1 MKYLLLVR
9 VDEEKIESLSPNESQ
24 KLDDDSLAYDDTLS
38 KGGHLIA
45 AQALQWARDAAIVRV
60 NKGKAVITD
69 GPFVETKEQVGGFIL
84 IEACDRNEAIQLA
97 SQIPVARFG
106 AIEVREIKE
115 LVRSGE
121 RRAHQTADNLF

>member
-9 VDEEKIESLSPNESQ
+9 VDEKKLEALSPDESRQ
-24 KLDDDSLAYDDTLS
+24 LDDDSLAYDDTLR

-60 NKGKAVITD
+60 HKGKATITD

-84 IEACDRNEAIQLA
+84 IEARDRNQAIQLA
-97 SQIPVARFG
+97 SQVPVARLG

-115 LVRSGE
+115 LVKKALSIRHS
-121 RRAHQTADNLF
+121 ALS

>member
-9 VDEEKIESLSPNESQ
+9 VDEEKIEALSPSDSQ
-24 KLDDDSLAYDDTLS
+24 QLDDDSLAYDDTLR

-60 NKGKAVITD
+60 QKGKRVITD

-84 IEACDRNEAIQLA
+84 IEARDRNEAIRLA